1 MSAVL
6 KEDHLNDEGPP
17 ADDGSDIIVAEY
29 DEPLP
34 EEDDKKQTEAAAAQD
49 EDDENGRITS
59 FSLGNSRLS
68 ANVEHQNQNSVYAE
82 NPLTHSIAFI
92 LTLDLFERFAF
103 NGIFFTMPGYLV
115 RISIAHYLMI
125 TLELF
130 ATHRCPY
137 KIMFG
142 ESKDGIL

>member
-34 EEDDKKQTEAAAAQD
+34 EEDDKKQTEAAATQEQD
-49 EDDENGRITS
+49 EENGRIS
-59 FSLGNSRLS
+59 SSSLS

-92 LTLDLFERFAF
+92 LTLDFFERFAF
-103 NGIFFTMPGYLV
+103 SGIIFTMPGYLV
-115 RISIAHYLMI
+115 RIA
-125 TLELF
+125 F
-130 ATHRCPY
+130 PQCPRDY
-137 KIMFG
+137 PCP
-142 ESKDGIL
+142 

>member
-68 ANVEHQNQNSVYAE
+68 AKW
-82 NPLTHSIAFI
+82 SIKI
-92 LTLDLFERFAF
+92 RTVC
-103 NGIFFTMPGYLV
+103 TQ
-115 RISIAHYLMI
+115 RIH
-125 TLELF
+125 
-130 ATHRCPY
+130 
-137 KIMFG
+137 
-142 ESKDGIL
+142 